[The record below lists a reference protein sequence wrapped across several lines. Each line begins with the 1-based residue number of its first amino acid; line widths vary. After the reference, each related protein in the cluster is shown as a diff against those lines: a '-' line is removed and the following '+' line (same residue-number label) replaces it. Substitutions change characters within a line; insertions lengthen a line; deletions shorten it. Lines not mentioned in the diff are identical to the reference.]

1 MQGDGDQG
9 LIMDNAMGLNAEM
22 IRENILHMMCLQG
35 YEVSR
40 NSISIPKDANKNDLR
55 RMNQLATDH
64 KIAKAEPVFRKHE
77 ERLVNYIANGEE
89 VFPEQVRPKLIYIG
103 GGESEE
109 TLLFRYASLHWSI
122 PVSSGY
128 GRRLRFLVIDESNGK
143 LIGLFGLGDPVYA
156 IKARDKWIAWDLEI
170 KREKLYHVLDAY
182 VLGAVPP
189 YSMLL
194 GGKLVALLT
203 LSNEVREHFNRKYAN
218 SETLIRKQRRQPW
231 LVLITTTS
239 ALGKSSIYNRIRLN
253 GYEFWSSV
261 GFTQGSGEFHFSNSV
276 YEQIKTYAELNY
288 EPTAKDP
295 SWGKGF
301 RNRREVLKKCLT
313 DIGLSTK
320 LIYHGIQREI
330 FVAPLASNAQQFLR
344 GEIGQPDFFDWP
356 ANDLAKR
363 FLERWL
369 IPRAQRVPEYRSFRR
384 ETYRIWPAND

>member
-1 MQGDGDQG
+1 
-9 LIMDNAMGLNAEM
+9 
-22 IRENILHMMCLQG
+22 
-35 YEVSR
+35 
-40 NSISIPKDANKNDLR
+40 
-55 RMNQLATDH
+55 
-64 KIAKAEPVFRKHE
+64 
-77 ERLVNYIANGEE
+77 
-89 VFPEQVRPKLIYIG
+89 
-103 GGESEE
+103 
-109 TLLFRYASLHWSI
+109 
-122 PVSSGY
+122 
-128 GRRLRFLVIDESNGK
+128 VIDESNGK

-156 IKARDKWIAWDLEI
+156 IKARDKWIAWDLET
-170 KREKLYHVLDAY
+170 KKEKLYHVMDAY
-182 VLGAVPP
+182 ILGAVPP

-194 GGKLVALLT
+194 GGKLVSLLT
-203 LSNEVREHFNRKYAN
+203 LSNEVREYFSRKYTN

-231 LVLITTTS
+231 LALITTTS

-253 GYEFWSSV
+253 GYEFWRSV
-261 GFTQGSGEFHFSNSV
+261 GFTQGSGEFHFSNGV

-295 SWGKGF
+295 SWGNGF

-320 LIYHGIQREI
+320 LIYHGIQREL

-356 ANDLAKR
+356 ANDLAKS

-384 ETYRIWPAND
+384 ETYRIWSVND